1 MSTIGSDF
9 SAVDDFD
16 EQWSFLETD
25 KEQRTAMVQA
35 IARRII
41 NPRGGN
47 PWDTE
52 YGTDI
57 KQYIAD
63 SETPERAADALA
75 AEVLKD
81 ERVQSSAVRI
91 DSSVKNRWLV
101 FVSFVTNENIRY
113 EFTLA
118 VTDVTV
124 EILNG
129 V

>member
-1 MSTIGSDF
+1 MSTLGSDF
-9 SAVDDFD
+9 SAVEDFD
-16 EQWSFLETD
+16 ENWTFLETD
-25 KEQRTAMVQA
+25 KEQRTALVQA

-47 PWDTE
+47 PWDPQ
-52 YGTDI
+52 YATDI
-57 KQYIAD
+57 KQYVAD

-91 DSSVKNRWLV
+91 DSSVKNRWIV
-101 FVSFVTNENIRY
+101 YVSFVSNENITY
-113 EFTLA
+113 DFTLS

>member
-1 MSTIGSDF
+1 MSNLGSDF
-9 SAVDDFD
+9 SAVEDFD
-16 EQWSFLETD
+16 ENWTFLETD
-25 KEQRTAMVQA
+25 KEKRTALVQA

-47 PWDTE
+47 PWDPE
-52 YGTDI
+52 YATDI

-63 SETPERAADALA
+63 SETPERAADSLA

-81 ERVQSSAVRI
+81 ERVQSSSVRI

-101 FVSFVTNENIRY
+101 FVGFVSNENIRY
-113 EFTLA
+113 NFTLA
-118 VTDVTV
+118 VSDVSV